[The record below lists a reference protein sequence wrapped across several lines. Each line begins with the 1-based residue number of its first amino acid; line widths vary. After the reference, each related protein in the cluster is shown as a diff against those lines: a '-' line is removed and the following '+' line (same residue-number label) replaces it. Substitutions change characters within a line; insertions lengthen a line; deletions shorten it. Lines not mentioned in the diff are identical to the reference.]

1 MIFKNNTRKFVNTFK
16 GEKTCWMLSVAENYY
31 GLKWCIIMTT
41 DRFKSIAWK
50 QDWYFGYTTSSW
62 LGGFS
67 SHYPSPTKPTFAYSY
82 RLLRVAVLWAA
93 YKINHIY
100 LATWIK
106 LGQDVWCWSS
116 VYCVPWIFLNALC
129 IFSKHYPGRDQSSP
143 CFRWGN
149 RRTKNNASRLQ
160 LHVAKLGFNP
170 RMLDS
175 RAYNLVLA
183 LEDLTS

>member
-1 MIFKNNTRKFVNTFK
+1 MPGNGTDTLATPPVLDWGDFLAITPPPPKQLLPILTGFLELPF
-16 GEKTCWMLSVAENYY
+16 C
-31 GLKWCIIMTT
+31 GL
-41 DRFKSIAWK
+41 
-50 QDWYFGYTTSSW
+50 
-62 LGGFS
+62 
-67 SHYPSPTKPTFAYSY
+67 P
-82 RLLRVAVLWAA
+82 A

-129 IFSKHYPGRDQSSP
+129 IFSKHSPGRDQSSP

-160 LHVAKLGFNP
+160 LHVATLGFNP

-183 LEDLTS
+183 LEVLTS